1 MIMKEKGGL
10 RIKFGKTIKKM
21 DLNIHKKTFEAF

>member
-10 RIKFGKTIKKM
+10 RIKFGKTKKM
-21 DLNIHKKTFEAF
+21 DLHIHKKTFEAF